1 MIVIYSGWAVKLTI
15 AIIVKYNYILLFI
28 INSVYFIVFTN
39 ILHEVFWLVL
49 RVVLLVLK
57 VKSYSIIV
65 IRLSSMKLL

>member
-1 MIVIYSGWAVKLTI
+1 MIYSGWAVKLTT

-57 VKSYSIIV
+57 VKSYSIVV
-65 IRLSSMKLL
+65 IRLSYMKLR